1 LTVSVN
7 GDERLVMDVLERMM
21 FRLRGELYDLSER
34 RFPGLRAR
42 HYRLLSRLPAEGE
55 RSSRL
60 ATASGLT
67 KQALA
72 QTLVPLQDGGY
83 VEVVPDPHD
92 RRARVLRLT
101 DRGREVNA
109 ALRERLGAV
118 EAEWAAQV
126 GQERYAAARA
136 VLSQVSQ
143 LTDDVPAAVPLEG
156 G

>member
-7 GDERLVMDVLERMM
+7 GDERLIMDVLERAMV
-21 FRLRGELYDLSER
+21 RLRGDLYDLSDR

-42 HYRLLSRLPAEGE
+42 HYRLLSRLPADGE

-72 QTLVPLQDGGY
+72 QTLVPLQEGGY

-92 RRARVLRLT
+92 RRAGVLRLT

-126 GQERYAAARA
+126 GQERYATARA
-136 VLSQVSQ
+136 VFSQ
-143 LTDDVPAAVPLEG
+143 LTDAVPLEG
-156 G
+156 S

>member
-21 FRLRGELYDLSER
+21 VRLRSELYDLSER

-126 GQERYAAARA
+126 GRERYATARA
-136 VLSQVSQ
+136 VFSQVSAEPPDA
-143 LTDDVPAAVPLEG
+143 LPAPLEG
-156 G
+156 S

>member
-21 FRLRGELYDLSER
+21 VRLRSELYDLSDL
-34 RFPGLRAR
+34 RFPGLRTR

-109 ALRERLGAV
+109 ALWERLGAV

-126 GQERYAAARA
+126 GQERYATARA
-136 VLSQVSQ
+136 VFSQVSAQ
-143 LTDDVPAAVPLEG
+143 PPGALPTPLEG